1 MKNDNYIMLPNGV
14 VITREE
20 YRNHM
25 HDSSS
30 GRC

>member
-20 YRNHM
+20 LSPM

>member
-20 YRNHM
+20 YRESYA
-25 HDSSS
+25 DSSS